1 MKRVALFLLIG
12 FVLFAGIAGQGLAQ
26 SKTAKPTAGKSQPAK
41 GKPAM
46 AKPATVKPAVPVAA
60 SAPKVL
66 PLKPAGYA
74 GMIKASAGKVV
85 VVNFWATWCGPC
97 VAEFPEF
104 VKLTDTYN
112 AKGGVRFVHI
122 TADDMS
128 DLKKAIAFLKA
139 QKSNAD
145 QFIQDTDDPQ
155 QMIDA
160 VFKDWP
166 GTLPATFVY
175 DKTGKMTFH
184 RLGIIDR
191 DVLVA
196 EIEKAL
202 K

>member
-1 MKRVALFLLIG
+1 MKRIALFLLIG
-12 FVLFAGIAGQGLAQ
+12 VALIAGNKQGLAQ
-26 SKTAKPTAGKSQPAK
+26 SKTAKPAAGKSA
-41 GKPAM
+41 
-46 AKPATVKPAVPVAA
+46 AKPATTGAVPKIAR
-60 SAPKVL
+60 
-66 PLKPAGYA
+66 LKPAAYA

-104 VKLTDTYN
+104 VKLTDEYKT
-112 AKGGVRFVHI
+112 KGVRFVHI

-128 DLKKAIAFLKA
+128 DLKKAAAFLKA

-155 QMIDA
+155 QMIDQ

-175 DKTGKMTFH
+175 DKKGKMTFH

-202 K
+202 KQ